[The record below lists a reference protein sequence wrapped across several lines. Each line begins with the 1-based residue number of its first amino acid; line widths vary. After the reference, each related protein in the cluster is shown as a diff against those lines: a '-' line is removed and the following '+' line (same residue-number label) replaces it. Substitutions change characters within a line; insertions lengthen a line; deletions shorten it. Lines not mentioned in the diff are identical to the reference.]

1 MFARK
6 NRSLMNPTLVM
17 KVQEALEFDTGLQQA
32 ERNKKRLRKLRVK
45 RVGLAAAI
53 ETFTSTPWAAH
64 PQREALTIEEEL
76 REQEPIR
83 IF

>member
-6 NRSLMNPTLVM
+6 TRSLMNPTLVM
-17 KVQEALEFDTGLQQA
+17 KVQEALEFDAGLQQA
-32 ERNKKRLRKLRVK
+32 ERSKKRLRKLRVK

-53 ETFTSTPWAAH
+53 ETVTVGNRYVLH
-64 PQREALTIEEEL
+64 EGVTIEEEL

>member
-1 MFARK
+1 
-6 NRSLMNPTLVM
+6 MNPTLVM

-32 ERNKKRLRKLRVK
+32 ERSKKRLRKLRVK

-53 ETFTSTPWAAH
+53 EIVASHPWTAL
-64 PQREALTIEEEL
+64 PQREELTIEEEL